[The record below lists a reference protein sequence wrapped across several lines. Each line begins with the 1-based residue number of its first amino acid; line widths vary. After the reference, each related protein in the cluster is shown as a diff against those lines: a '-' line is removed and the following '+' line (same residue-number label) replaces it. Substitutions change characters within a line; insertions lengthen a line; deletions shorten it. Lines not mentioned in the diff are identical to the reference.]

1 VAVWMGPLGSC
12 SRDEDGA
19 VHCTN
24 PSYSNPQFNMTYVQ
38 DNSVFYPQNMP
49 SRMAGSAIR
58 GLTIFH
64 CVLLGLYLLV
74 SVSYWFPLAT
84 SRIFKVDRGDKP
96 ASNIT
101 LALVVMII
109 AAIAEFFVNFGIS
122 VDRVREFNSIDNFYD
137 PAPCGQV
144 RKLKPGILLVARK
157 GKMYDTMWTSWCLIY
172 IFAALFLMFR
182 IAWVSSRYTNYVKDE
197 AGKRSARDVERAAAK
212 DNKAKNNFR
221 LEVEKE
227 KEKIRSAAVEEI
239 KVEEAKKAKEI
250 EAMQI
255 MSTSTM
261 VGSSEDETPPY
272 IAPN

>member
-1 VAVWMGPLGSC
+1 MGPLGSC

-38 DNSVFYPQNMP
+38 DNSVFYPQTMTAK
-49 SRMAGSAIR
+49 MAGSAIR

-64 CVLLGLYLLV
+64 TVLLVIYLLV

-84 SRIFKVDRGDKP
+84 SRIFKADRGEG
-96 ASNIT
+96 AAGFVT
-101 LALVVMII
+101 FALVVMIV

-122 VDRVREFNSIDNFYD
+122 VDNVWAFNSIDNFYD

-144 RKLKPGILLVARK
+144 RKLKSGILLVARK
-157 GKMYDTMWTSWCLIY
+157 GKMYKMMWTAWCLIY
-172 IFAALFLMFR
+172 IFAALFLLFR
-182 IAWVSSRYTNYVKDE
+182 ITWLHSSYTNYVRDE
-197 AGKRSARDVERAAAK
+197 ATKRSARDVELAAVK
-212 DNKAKNNFR
+212 ENKAKNNFR
-221 LEVEKE
+221 SEVEKE
-227 KEKIRSAAVEEI
+227 KEKIRSTALEEI

-255 MSTSTM
+255 MSTSTV
-261 VGSSEDETPPY
+261 VGSSEDEAPPY
-272 IAPN
+272 IAAK